1 MKSENVLVAKL
12 GRTIGIKGFV
22 RLHNLSD
29 FPEQFKRGASFF
41 DESGRELVIKEYSG
55 DSVLFE
61 GFESL
66 ESAKNLVN
74 LSLFQ
79 SKEQS
84 RKACKLGK
92 DEFFYFDIIGL
103 KVLENGVQLGI
114 VKDIIEVGAHHLLLI
129 ATDEKLVATST
140 NAPAIAKKFVATAE
154 KPLASNKN
162 SPAVAEKPTAIRKN
176 SQGKANEKPTNS
188 DKKTIIAD
196 DKFIATDKKPTAP
209 SKAGDKLAAQG
220 KVDEKLTKSD
230 TKLTAQGAAKEF
242 YLPYVDFY
250 VAKVDLTSGQIHAQ
264 NALTLLESL

>member
-1 MKSENVLVAKL
+1 MKNDLVLVAKL

-41 DESGRELVIKEYSG
+41 DENGREFIIKECSG

-61 GFESL
+61 GFEGI
-66 ESAKNLVN
+66 EKAKNLVN

-79 SKEQS
+79 SIEQS
-84 RKACKLGK
+84 RESCKLGK

-103 KVLENGVQLGI
+103 KVLENGVLLGI
-114 VKDIIEVGAHHLLLI
+114 VKDIIEAGVNHLLLI
-129 ATDEKLVATST
+129 ATDEKLV
-140 NAPAIAKKFVATAE
+140 
-154 KPLASNKN
+154 
-162 SPAVAEKPTAIRKN
+162 VAEKKLAET
-176 SQGKANEKPTNS
+176 
-188 DKKTIIAD
+188 D
-196 DKFIATDKKPTAP
+196 DKATKAGKNIATTDKKPTATNKN
-209 SKAGDKLAAQG
+209 SQDKANDKLS
-220 KVDEKLTKSD
+220 KSD
-230 TKLTAQGAAKEF
+230 KKLNAAYTKPATQSKVKEF

>member
-1 MKSENVLVAKL
+1 MKNDLVLVAKL

-41 DESGRELVIKEYSG
+41 DENARELTIKECSG

-61 GFESL
+61 GFESI

-79 SKEQS
+79 SIEQS
-84 RKACKLGK
+84 RKSCKLGK

-103 KVLENGVQLGI
+103 KVLDNGVLLGV
-114 VKDIIEVGAHHLLLI
+114 VKDIIEAGANYLLLI
-129 ATDEKLVATST
+129 AIDEKLV
-140 NAPAIAKKFVATAE
+140 
-154 KPLASNKN
+154 
-162 SPAVAEKPTAIRKN
+162 VAEKKLAETDNKVTKAGKN
-176 SQGKANEKPTNS
+176 LA
-188 DKKTIIAD
+188 
-196 DKFIATDKKPTAP
+196 ATDKKPTT
-209 SKAGDKLAAQG
+209 SNKNSQDKANDKLS
-220 KVDEKLTKSD
+220 KSD
-230 TKLTAQGAAKEF
+230 KKPAPQSKVKEF

-250 VAKVDLTSGQIHAQ
+250 VKKVDLASGQIHAQ

>member
-1 MKSENVLVAKL
+1 M
-12 GRTIGIKGFV
+12 

-140 NAPAIAKKFVATAE
+140 NAPAIAKKFVATAD
-154 KPLASNKN
+154 
-162 SPAVAEKPTAIRKN
+162 KPT
-176 SQGKANEKPTNS
+176 KA
-188 DKKTIIAD
+188 DKKL
-196 DKFIATDKKPTAP
+196 ATR
-209 SKAGDKLAAQG
+209 S
-220 KVDEKLTKSD
+220 KVDEKP
-230 TKLTAQGAAKEF
+230 TAQGAAKEF

-250 VAKVDLTSGQIHAQ
+250 VAKVDLASGQIHAQ

>member
-140 NAPAIAKKFVATAE
+140 NAPAIAKKFVATAD
-154 KPLASNKN
+154 
-162 SPAVAEKPTAIRKN
+162 KPT
-176 SQGKANEKPTNS
+176 KA
-188 DKKTIIAD
+188 DKKL
-196 DKFIATDKKPTAP
+196 ATR
-209 SKAGDKLAAQG
+209 S
-220 KVDEKLTKSD
+220 KVDEKP
-230 TKLTAQGAAKEF
+230 TAQGAAKEF

-250 VAKVDLTSGQIHAQ
+250 VAKVDLASGQIHAQ

>member
-41 DESGRELVIKEYSG
+41 DESGRELIIKEYSG

-61 GFESL
+61 GFEGI
-66 ESAKNLVN
+66 ENAKNLVN
-74 LSLFQ
+74 LSLYQ
-79 SKEQS
+79 SIEQS

-129 ATDEKLVATST
+129 ATDEKLVAAST
-140 NAPAIAKKFVATAE
+140 NAPAVAKKFVATAD
-154 KPLASNKN
+154 
-162 SPAVAEKPTAIRKN
+162 KPT
-176 SQGKANEKPTNS
+176 KA
-188 DKKTIIAD
+188 DKKL
-196 DKFIATDKKPTAP
+196 ATR
-209 SKAGDKLAAQG
+209 S
-220 KVDEKLTKSD
+220 KVDEKP
-230 TKLTAQGAAKEF
+230 TAQGAAKEF

-250 VAKVDLTSGQIHAQ
+250 VAKVDLASGQIHAQ